1 MSIKIDELR
10 LLKISK
16 IEELFSALRL
26 FSIFEL
32 ISKFFELISIVLF
45 FY

>member
-16 IEELFSALRL
+16 NFFFVLRL

-32 ISKFFELISIVLF
+32 ISKFLENIL
-45 FY
+45 